1 MPPGAAQK
9 HDSPLGVQ
17 LEGVPI
23 LIPSSKVMTRR
34 ALLASIPAL
43 HIKAAPARR
52 NVLFIAVDDLN
63 DWIGCLGGP
72 AITPNI
78 DRLAGQGVLFTNAH
92 CAAPLCNPSRAAIM
106 TGRRPS
112 SSGVYENSQPYLTAP
127 LLEGV
132 TTLNHHFRNHGYWT
146 ATRGKIYHGTI
157 GSFADMKNWDD
168 IAHLPGDYTL
178 GGPKPLA
185 GRAGQGN
192 FDFGPT
198 ATEDGEMNDYRVASW
213 AIGQLSRRRQQP
225 LFLAAGIYRPHLPWY
240 VPKQYFDL
248 YPLAKIQPPIV
259 REDDLDDIPAIGQKI
274 ARSNNDH
281 QRITRAEAWKQAIQ
295 AYLACISFADA
306 MIGRILRGLE
316 TGPYANDMDVILW
329 SDHGWHL
336 GEKVH
341 WRKFT
346 LWERA
351 TRNVLMARFSGVT
364 KPGGTCP
371 RPVNLLDIYPTL
383 TDLCGL
389 PNPGGFD
396 GQSLRRWLANPKAP
410 KREPTL
416 TTFGRNNH
424 AVRSEDWRYIRYRDG
439 SEELY
444 DRRSDPHEWTNLA
457 NNPRHMARK
466 ADLAQWLPKSNAP
479 DAPAAVGGAPL
490 ENK

>member
-1 MPPGAAQK
+1 M
-9 HDSPLGVQ
+9 
-17 LEGVPI
+17 I
-23 LIPSSKVMTRR
+23 TRR
-34 ALLASIPAL
+34 ALLAAWPAI
-43 HIKAAPARR
+43 HIKAAPAKR
-52 NVLFIAVDDLN
+52 NILFVAVDDLN

-72 AITPNI
+72 ALTPNF
-78 DRLAGQGVLFTNAH
+78 DRLARQGVLFTNAH

-106 TGRRPS
+106 TGLRPS
-112 SSGVYENSQPYLTAP
+112 TSGVYENNQPYHTAP

-132 TTLNHHFRNHGYWT
+132 TTLNHHFRNNGYWT

-178 GGPKPLA
+178 GRSKPLA
-185 GRAGQGN
+185 GPAGQGN

-198 ATEDGEMNDYRVASW
+198 QTGDEEMNDFRVVSW
-213 AIGQLSRRRQQP
+213 ATEQLAKKHQQP
-225 LFLAAGIYRPHLPWY
+225 LFLATGIYRPHLPWY
-240 VPKQYFDL
+240 VPAKYFDL
-248 YPLAKIQPPIV
+248 YPLDKIQLPIV
-259 REDDLDDIPAIGQKI
+259 KEDDLDDVPEIGKKI
-274 ARSNNDH
+274 ARANNDH
-281 QRITRAEAWKQAIQ
+281 ARITNAEAWKKAVQ

-306 MIGRILRGLE
+306 MLGRLLRSLE

-336 GEKVH
+336 GEKLH

-351 TRNVLMARFSGVT
+351 TRNVLMAKFHGVT
-364 KPGGTCP
+364 KPGGSCS

-383 TDLCGL
+383 VDLCGL
-389 PNPGGFD
+389 PSPGGPNGQGLD
-396 GQSLRRWLANPKAP
+396 GQSLRPWLANPKAP

-424 AVRSEDWRYIRYRDG
+424 AIRSEDWRYIRYRDG

-444 DRRSDPHEWTNLA
+444 DRRKDPNEWTNLA
-457 NNPRHMARK
+457 ANPQYTTKK
-466 ADLAQWLPKSNAP
+466 AELAQWLPKVNAP
-479 DAPAAVGGAPL
+479 DAPAGKGGDTL